1 MKKVLALLLTLAP
14 AAFADTVITL
24 AEVATAGSE
33 YICFADLGAISGDHA
48 TLIRKQFLAPAPAR
62 GGQKTFT
69 RPELRERL
77 RTLGLDRDVV
87 FAGSEKVCVT
97 VAARP
102 PAPAANSANK
112 PNPATTNLPAKALPV
127 VGAAAKPTP
136 AIAVIP
142 AQRAERPGAVDA
154 KTEKALKK
162 SLDKFIDNEFSG
174 IEARAKIDVRRVTMT
189 RKDYETLEIT
199 GVRQGR
205 IPGRLVVDLTTYDGQ
220 GNLSDYGTA
229 EMFVEVELS
238 TPVLARSMNAGDIIG
253 DGDIAMQF
261 EKYAGTRPERLTLA
275 SLRGRECRR
284 ALRAGAPLSAADF
297 GTPEIVKKSDEV
309 IVRAGGDG
317 FVIEERT
324 VAVSGGKVGDY
335 ITVQSA
341 GDGKRTY
348 KVRLTGRGT
357 AELVRSGN

>member
-1 MKKVLALLLTLAP
+1 MKKFLALLLTFVAP
-14 AAFADTVITL
+14 VAFADTVITL

-48 TLIRKQFLAPAPAR
+48 TLVSKQFLAPAPAR

-69 RPELRERL
+69 RPELRDRL

-87 FAGSEKVCVT
+87 FAGSDKVCVT

-102 PAPAANSANK
+102 SAPTGSSANK
-112 PNPATTNLPAKALPV
+112 PNPATTNLPTKAL
-127 VGAAAKPTP
+127 ATAAKSTAKP

-142 AQRAERPGAVDA
+142 AQRPQRPDAVDA

-162 SLDKFIDNEFSG
+162 SLDQFIDNEFSG

-284 ALRAGAPLSAADF
+284 ALRAGTPLSAADF

-324 VAVSGGKVGDY
+324 VAVGGGKVGDY
-335 ITVQSA
+335 ITVQSV
-341 GDGKRTY
+341 GDSKRTY